1 MTTSTPA
8 TDTRQTLDRQ
18 WDDATVAVIHA
29 QIAYVEL
36 VSQGVAEDET
46 VAAAWLRLWRAQE
59 LQRQLSWELDRRDI

>member
-1 MTTSTPA
+1 MTTSTLA
-8 TDTRQTLDRQ
+8 TDARETLDGQ

-29 QIAYVEL
+29 QIAYAEL

-59 LQRQLSWELDRRDI
+59 RQRQLSWELDRMEI